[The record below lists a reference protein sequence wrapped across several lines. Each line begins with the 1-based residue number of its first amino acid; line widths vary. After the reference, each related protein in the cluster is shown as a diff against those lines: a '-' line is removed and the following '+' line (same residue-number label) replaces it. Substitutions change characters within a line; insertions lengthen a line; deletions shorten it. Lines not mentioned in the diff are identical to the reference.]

1 MSANH
6 INFELLEY
14 FKKGFEPDYGPLFG
28 ALEKLA
34 EALSKKPEGK
44 IPLVIFESI

>member
-14 FKKGFEPDYGPLFG
+14 FKKGFEPDPLIF
-28 ALEKLA
+28 AVLERNIKN
-34 EALSKKPEGK
+34 KKNHC
-44 IPLVIFESI
+44 LF